1 MRKAFSLIELLI
13 VVIIIGVVYNLAVG
27 SFEKITKPQSQK
39 ITLENL
45 KGFLAKIEY
54 EKQIRV
60 LCLDD
65 CRRCNLFIDGAVDE
79 EFEKV
84 FEDFLDISVEIYR
97 YDPLLG
103 VVEYQQELY
112 FDGNDVE
119 QRVCFSYA
127 MDRDKIGEQFLVK
140 FKEKV
145 YDFSTY
151 TDDVILYNSLEEF
164 IALKEKLYNKVMR

>member
-27 SFEKITKPQSQK
+27 SFEKIAKPQSQEV
-39 ITLENL
+39 TLQEL

-54 EKQIRV
+54 EKEIKL

-65 CRRCNLFIDGAVDE
+65 CSRCNLFVDGVAAEDFE
-79 EFEKV
+79 EV
-84 FEDFLDISVEIYR
+84 FEDFLDISVEVYR

-112 FDGNDVE
+112 FDRNDVE

-127 MDRDKIGEQFLVK
+127 MGRDRIGEQILVK

-145 YDFSTY
+145 YDFSAY
-151 TDDVILYNSLEEF
+151 SNEVMLYNSLEEF
-164 IALKEKLYNKVMR
+164 IESKEKLYNKVMR